1 MTNLVHLYKGKVGPE
16 EIDDLGHMNVRHY
29 GERALSATA
38 RLLSTHGLDPR
49 TCESMRTSIELSD
62 VYTRHLHEQMED
74 ASLAV
79 MGGVLDVHDDGVRL
93 YHELLNTES
102 DELAATF
109 VHRVELRSL
118 DRLSILPLPEIAAKS
133 LRESTISW
141 PEHGRP
147 RSIDLDRPASLLSL
161 AEARERGLALRKER
175 SILQG
180 ECDSSGSVPAFRR
193 QDLVWGGEP
202 IPPHSGGPP
211 FFDLEDGSRMSMAAL
226 ETRSQILEAP
236 RLGMRIQSFSA
247 TVDVAKKTTIRRAW
261 VFDVER
267 ERLLFSN
274 TFVDIAL
281 HLGKRRS
288 IEIPTPMRERLEA
301 NVHPDLRY

>member
-1 MTNLVHLYKGKVGPE
+1 MTNLVRLYEGKVGPE
-16 EIDDLGHMNVRHY
+16 EIDDLGHMNVRYY
-29 GERALSATA
+29 GERALSATE
-38 RLLSTHGLDPR
+38 RLMSTHGLDPR
-49 TCESMRTSIELSD
+49 TCESMRTSLEVSD
-62 VYTRHLHEQMED
+62 VYTRHLREQLAD

-79 MGGVLDVHDDGVRL
+79 MGGVLDVRDDDVRL
-93 YHELLNTES
+93 YHELLNTENG
-102 DELAATF
+102 ELAATF
-109 VHRVELRSL
+109 VHRVGLRSL
-118 DRLSILPLPEIAAKS
+118 DHPSKLPLPEIAAKS
-133 LRESTISW
+133 LRESTVSW

-161 AEARERGLALRKER
+161 AEARERGLELRKER
-175 SILQG
+175 SVLQE
-180 ECDSSGSVPAFRR
+180 ECDSSGSVPASRR
-193 QDLVWGGEP
+193 QELVWGGEP
-202 IPPHSGGPP
+202 IPPNRGGPP
-211 FFDLEDGSRMSMAAL
+211 FVDLEDGSRMSMAAL
-226 ETRSQILEAP
+226 ETRSQLVETP

-288 IEIPTPMRERLEA
+288 MEIPPSMRERLEA